1 MNARLHRRKEL
12 LLHYSKL
19 LIKYAEVYSDECFVL
34 DSIAFKLCCYTIIQL
49 ASVWAPDWIFDSF
62 KSLYPKINWR
72 QIRAFRNHAAH
83 PSVDSDFDFELFRTV
98 VFIQL
103 PLLVHYLE
111 QSNLP
116 TTSHFV

>member
-62 KSLYPKINWR
+62 KSLCFMMKKAKMNIKMFP
-72 QIRAFRNHAAH
+72 
-83 PSVDSDFDFELFRTV
+83 DV
-98 VFIQL
+98 V
-103 PLLVHYLE
+103 YW
-111 QSNLP
+111 N
-116 TTSHFV
+116 